1 MEQKRQYRSES
12 SIRMSNQ
19 HVFILSSSSNNKVE
33 PSVFGTL
40 QSSITIGDSPHMQ
53 TKLQTLPIS
62 CDNTHRF
69 LKGHLSTFVCFF
81 FHFDFSKSIFFFIVD
96 STLRPTTMQ
105 STDSNRMN
113 DLPIKYP

>member
-1 MEQKRQYRSES
+1 MEQKHQYRSES
-12 SIRMSNQ
+12 SIRTSNQ
-19 HVFILSSSSNNKVE
+19 HIFILSSSSNNKVE

-69 LKGHLSTFVCFF
+69 LKGHLSTFF
-81 FHFDFSKSIFFFIVD
+81 FHFDFSKLIFHCRQYFTSSYYAID
-96 STLRPTTMQ
+96 
-105 STDSNRMN
+105 
-113 DLPIKYP
+113 